1 MPAGRDL
8 GNIQVR
14 KRVLRHVRAA
24 GGCMIPDTTFIMA
37 ARHCSITRTS
47 VLYELLYV
55 DTRHYYA
62 LWWADA
68 CRKNI
73 VVKPETITTT
83 AVNLLL

>member
-1 MPAGRDL
+1 MCEVCEGGMQCVPAGRDL

-62 LWWADA
+62 LWWAG
-68 CRKNI
+68 CVQK
-73 VVKPETITTT
+73 KYCCKT
-83 AVNLLL
+83 